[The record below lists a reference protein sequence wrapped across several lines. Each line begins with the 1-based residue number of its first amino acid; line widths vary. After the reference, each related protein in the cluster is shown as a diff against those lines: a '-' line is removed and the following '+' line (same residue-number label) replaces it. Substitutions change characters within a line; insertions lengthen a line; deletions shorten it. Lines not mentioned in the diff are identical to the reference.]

1 MARPV
6 SRTTRTQRVMVSLVR
21 RKSSQTGCG
30 PALISGFAALPN
42 LPGSDPDHQPMG
54 PLPAAVGMAFMEEAE
69 EENKKAE
76 KEKELRNYKPYV
88 SKRRTPQQPPQSQDG
103 TSPMPPPSRQS
114 STSSESSSV
123 VHFGTKEALT
133 TAHDNL
139 HTRLAPFW
147 SSILPNRRVLFDVHA
162 IPPDA
167 DRSDLTNTSADESPE
182 TRPIHS
188 FQLITDGNG
197 HFSKTVVIPWEKL
210 CSSPSTVAA
219 AFDTKSSSEALLG
232 WNLKIRSR
240 LDYEDLPPA
249 ESDRSYRERLRR
261 AVSAYG
267 VDAVDAPPSTSR
279 STQPGADEVILN
291 NPQEPQVVQW
301 TSIKVGRADGVH
313 IISDLV
319 SLRLPLPP
327 SLLRHSD

>member
-1 MARPV
+1 MARPA
-6 SRTTRTQRVMVSLVR
+6 SLTTRTQRVMVSLVR
-21 RKSSQTGCG
+21 RKSPIVRSILT
-30 PALISGFAALPN
+30 LGFAALPN

-54 PLPAAVGMAFMEEAE
+54 PLPAAVGMALMEEAE
-69 EENKKAE
+69 EENKKMKQEQAV
-76 KEKELRNYKPYV
+76 KSYQPYV
-88 SKRRTPQQPPQSQDG
+88 SKRRTPQQPLQKGAPRL
-103 TSPMPPPSRQS
+103 PPSRQS
-114 STSSESSSV
+114 STSSESSV

-147 SSILPNRRVLFDVHA
+147 SSILPNRRVLFDIHA
-162 IPPDA
+162 IPPDT
-167 DRSDLTNTSADESPE
+167 DRSNLTGAEDSPE

-197 HFSKTVVIPWEKL
+197 HFSETIVIPWEKI

-219 AFDTKSSSEALLG
+219 AFNTKSSSDALLG

-267 VDAVDAPPSTSR
+267 VDAVDAPPSTLR
-279 STQPGADEVILN
+279 STPPGTDEVVLN
-291 NPQEPQVVQW
+291 SPKEPQVVQW
-301 TSIKVGRADGVH
+301 TTIKVGRAGGVH

-319 SLRLPLPP
+319 GL
-327 SLLRHSD
+327 HSPDSFWSH

>member
-1 MARPV
+1 
-6 SRTTRTQRVMVSLVR
+6 
-21 RKSSQTGCG
+21 
-30 PALISGFAALPN
+30 
-42 LPGSDPDHQPMG
+42 MG

-76 KEKELRNYKPYV
+76 KEKEVRNYKPYV
-88 SKRRTPQQPPQSQDG
+88 SKRRTTQPPLQDG
-103 TSPMPPPSRQS
+103 TSPLPPPSRQS
-114 STSSESSSV
+114 STSSESSV

-139 HTRLAPFW
+139 HSRLAPFW

-162 IPPDA
+162 IPPDT
-167 DRSDLTNTSADESPE
+167 DHPDLTNTTADESPE

-197 HFSKTVVIPWEKL
+197 HFSKTIVIPWEKL

-219 AFDTKSSSEALLG
+219 AFDSKSSSNALLG

-267 VDAVDAPPSTSR
+267 VDAVDAPPSTPR
-279 STQPGADEVILN
+279 STQPGTDEVILN
-291 NPQEPQVVQW
+291 SPKEPQVVQW

-319 SLRLPLPP
+319 SLPLPLLPL
-327 SLLRHSD
+327 SLHRC

>member
-1 MARPV
+1 
-6 SRTTRTQRVMVSLVR
+6 
-21 RKSSQTGCG
+21 
-30 PALISGFAALPN
+30 
-42 LPGSDPDHQPMG
+42 MG

-69 EENKKAE
+69 EETKKAE
-76 KEKELRNYKPYV
+76 KEKEVRNYKPYV
-88 SKRRTPQQPPQSQDG
+88 SKRRTTQPPLQDG

-162 IPPDA
+162 LPPDTDT
-167 DRSDLTNTSADESPE
+167 DRSDSADESPE

-267 VDAVDAPPSTSR
+267 VDAVDTPPSTSR
-279 STQPGADEVILN
+279 STQPRADEVILN
-291 NPQEPQVVQW
+291 NPKEPQVVQW

-319 SLRLPLPP
+319 SL
-327 SLLRHSD
+327 HSPTLF

>member
-1 MARPV
+1 
-6 SRTTRTQRVMVSLVR
+6 MVSLVR

-162 IPPDA
+162 LPPDTDT
-167 DRSDLTNTSADESPE
+167 DRSDSADESPE

-197 HFSKTVVIPWEKL
+197 HFSKTIVIPWEKL

-232 WNLKIRSR
+232 WNLRIRSR

-279 STQPGADEVILN
+279 PTQPGTEEVVLN
-291 NPQEPQVVQW
+291 NPKEPQVVQW